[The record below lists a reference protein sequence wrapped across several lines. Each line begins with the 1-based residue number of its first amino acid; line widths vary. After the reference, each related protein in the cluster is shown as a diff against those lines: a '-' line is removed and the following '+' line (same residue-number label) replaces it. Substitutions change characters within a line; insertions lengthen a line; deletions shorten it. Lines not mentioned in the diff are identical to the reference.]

1 MANSLLFGRILA
13 PAAIRAMGM
22 NLGQAALHCYWAYIM
37 QYTRQPATTQ
47 SLRRFF
53 IHRDHNL
60 ENRRRMQV
68 RDRKTSNNLAPG
80 LMSEA

>member
-1 MANSLLFGRILA
+1 MANSLLLGRILA
-13 PAAIRAMGM
+13 PAAIRAIAT
-22 NLGQAALHCYWAYIM
+22 NLRQAALHCYWAYIM

-53 IHRDHNL
+53 VHRDHNL
-60 ENRRRMQV
+60 ENGRRMQV